1 MEFVPGGVDFQPLLQ
16 PLEHVSG
23 IDRVGKNLTLAGLVA
38 RASRDD
44 RNSRNPVF
52 TPAVFIPLDHFCA
65 SMNHYV
71 ERENLPNPR
80 YSAMIAPFDSRAI
93 QRLHSSENEVYG
105 EVDERFKSHAWKAC
119 VG

>member
-1 MEFVPGGVDFQPLLQ
+1 
-16 PLEHVSG
+16 
-23 IDRVGKNLTLAGLVA
+23 
-38 RASRDD
+38 
-44 RNSRNPVF
+44 
-52 TPAVFIPLDHFCA
+52 
-65 SMNHYV
+65 MNHYV